1 MNSAFRASIYRQI
14 LHIWLSLYCATLCSI
29 KFEEGL
35 MHKDTRNQITECLAL
50 TLRMA
55 TKSVRQE
62 YHNSTIGRCSS
73 KEENTPARLSL
84 RYVQVSRRASLFLA
98 TKGEFTVLWVFY
110 LYNMN
115 FDVSSVLRDLLCIL
129 KKTLVFFFH
138 LLFNQ
143 LQNFYIYAQCETLGE
158 GHPMHNVCKSSSIS
172 PPANMQEE

>member
-1 MNSAFRASIYRQI
+1 
-14 LHIWLSLYCATLCSI
+14 
-29 KFEEGL
+29 

-55 TKSVRQE
+55 TESVRQE

-73 KEENTPARLSL
+73 KEENTPARLPL

-129 KKTLVFFFH
+129 KKTLVFFFICF
-138 LLFNQ
+138 LISSKIFI
-143 LQNFYIYAQCETLGE
+143 F
-158 GHPMHNVCKSSSIS
+158 MHNVRLWGRGIPCIMFVSLHQFLPQQICRKNKACQGPHRFLVCLHSLNKRRKDLRQVPMFQSSRK
-172 PPANMQEE
+172 